1 MQVSGRWHA
10 VSLGQKLERSVVL
23 GCLPLWVLRQNIQNP
38 YCILLRLVWSY
49 FLFIYFKFLS
59 ETNKLVVCSCFY
71 TRRLSKIAATV
82 FLPDWRQRFLRG
94 ECKIVRKSRRTR
106 ALLLHFD
113 LSSDSQN
120 LSPAVVILPPL
131 ATAIYRCCF
140 EQEHRHPG
148 KEIPRQ
154 MSHHSHTEMLI
165 RHCHVWHYWTNEI
178 AAAVTKGLSL
188 LELNFDWLL
197 TSSPIWPDNKNN
209 EK

>member
-1 MQVSGRWHA
+1 M
-10 VSLGQKLERSVVL
+10 
-23 GCLPLWVLRQNIQNP
+23 
-38 YCILLRLVWSY
+38 
-49 FLFIYFKFLS
+49 
-59 ETNKLVVCSCFY
+59 
-71 TRRLSKIAATV
+71 
-82 FLPDWRQRFLRG
+82 FLPDWQQRFLRG

-197 TSSPIWPDNKNN
+197 TSSPIWPEIKIMRNDFFKKESMDFNFVISLYGYNTFN
-209 EK
+209 DITNA